1 MDGIEELMEFVEIRV
16 QGVEGA
22 IKGDTASVTLNNL
35 LEMTKYVDKT
45 FELVRRFVD
54 IELIAG
60 NVVTKLFGVSWMSNM
75 GSSLVEILTHIS
87 PVGRPGRSCFE
98 LTMPATFNVSAGSL
112 AQYSS
117 RGIKSTPKR
126 YLTLIT

>member
-45 FELVRRFVD
+45 FEPVRRFVD

-60 NVVTKLFGVSWMSNM
+60 NVVTKLFWGFVD
-75 GSSLVEILTHIS
+75 VEYGLESGGDPH
-87 PVGRPGRSCFE
+87 PHFSCGK
-98 LTMPATFNVSAGSL
+98 TG
-112 AQYSS
+112 
-117 RGIKSTPKR
+117 
-126 YLTLIT
+126 

>member
-45 FELVRRFVD
+45 FEPVRRFVD

-60 NVVTKLFGVSWMSNM
+60 NVVTKLFWGFVD
-75 GSSLVEILTHIS
+75 VEYGLESGGDPHPHFSCGKTGWKLLRINDAGHIQ
-87 PVGRPGRSCFE
+87 CFCRF
-98 LTMPATFNVSAGSL
+98 LGPIF
-112 AQYSS
+112 Q
-117 RGIKSTPKR
+117 
-126 YLTLIT
+126 